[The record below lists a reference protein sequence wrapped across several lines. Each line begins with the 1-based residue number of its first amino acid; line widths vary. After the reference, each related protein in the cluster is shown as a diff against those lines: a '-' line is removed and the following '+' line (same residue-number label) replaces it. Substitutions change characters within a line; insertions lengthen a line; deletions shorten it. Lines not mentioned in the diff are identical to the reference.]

1 MNKLIRV
8 IVYSVMVVQ
17 AVDIVKQWKNVYNKA
32 KALKATVE
40 DYEIANLKR
49 CNID

>member
-8 IVYSVMVVQ
+8 VLYGIMAVQ
-17 AVDIVKQWKNVYNKA
+17 TIEVVKQWKAWKA
-32 KALKATVE
+32 AVE
-40 DYEIANLKR
+40 DYKVANLKR

>member
-8 IVYSVMVVQ
+8 IICGVIVTAQ
-17 AVDIVKQWKNVYNKA
+17 TIEIVKQWKAWKA
-32 KALKATVE
+32 AVE